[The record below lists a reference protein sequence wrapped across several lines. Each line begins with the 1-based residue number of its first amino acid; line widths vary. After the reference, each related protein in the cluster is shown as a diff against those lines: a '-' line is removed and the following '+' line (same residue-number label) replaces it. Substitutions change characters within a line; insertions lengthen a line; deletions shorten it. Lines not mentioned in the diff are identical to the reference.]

1 MADRYDDRYRGEE
14 WRRDRGFGR
23 EFNRDERGPVE
34 RGSDEVRSW
43 FGDEEAERRRRMDE
57 SRYGRDWDRYG
68 RDVDR
73 NWDYRV
79 ASRDWDDRDR
89 ATGSYGRDW
98 DYGHKLGLDYGR
110 HPRGGGQE
118 RLGSAYSAQPPYDY
132 GRTSASRDWN
142 EPAYYRSSYTALG
155 PHTQR
160 ATSPAPRDYND
171 TGTYSHSQNWFSG
184 RGPRGYQRSDERIR
198 EDVCDRLCDDPFVDA
213 TDIDVSVKSGEVT
226 LTGNVRERA
235 DKRRVEDV
243 IENVSGVREVHN
255 NLHVGIGREQGTTAG
270 SPTAAT
276 TSRR

>member
-1 MADRYDDRYRGEE
+1 
-14 WRRDRGFGR
+14 
-23 EFNRDERGPVE
+23 
-34 RGSDEVRSW
+34 
-43 FGDEEAERRRRMDE
+43 MDE

-68 RDVDR
+68 RGDVDR

-79 ASRDWDDRDR
+79 ANRDVEDRSS
-89 ATGSYGRDW
+89 GGYGRDW
-98 DYGHKLGLDYGR
+98 DYGHKMGFDYGH
-110 HPRGGGQE
+110 HPRGRGHEQFRPGE
-118 RLGSAYSAQPPYDY
+118 RFERYNPPAFSTPSTYNAQPSYDY

-155 PHTQR
+155 PNTYR
-160 ATSPAPRDYND
+160 STAPAPRDYND
-171 TGTYSHSQNWFSG
+171 TGTYAQSQNWFTG

-198 EDVCDRLCDDPFVDA
+198 EDVCDRLCDDPLVDA
-213 TDIDVSVKSGEVT
+213 TEIDVAVKGGEVT

-255 NLHVGIGREQGTTAG
+255 NLHVGVGREQGTTAG
-270 SPTAAT
+270 GTTAGTT